1 MSSAQP
7 EIFGR
12 LGDGTPVHRWTLE
25 RGGTRVRVL
34 TYGGILQSV
43 EVPDRTGAATG
54 VALGFPD
61 LAGYLAHPGPYFGA
75 LIGRYANRIAGG
87 AFALDG
93 RTYRLPRN
101 NGPHSLHGGD
111 RGFDKRVWEAEA
123 TGHGVRLSRVS
134 PDGEE
139 GYPGRLAVS
148 VTYGLTESGA
158 LRIGYE
164 ATTDAPTV
172 VSLTNHSYWNLGGAE
187 SGSAAGHELRIAAS
201 LVTPVDAELIPTGG
215 SEPVAGTRF
224 DFREARK
231 SGPGYDHNYV
241 LDNEVPGGGSTE
253 AAELFDP
260 ASGRVLTITTSEP
273 GLQLYTGDHI
283 DDGPYG
289 ACAGIALETQ
299 RFPDAPNR
307 PEFPSAVLRPDGAY
321 VSETVYGFSTR

>member
-7 EIFGR
+7 EPFGR

-34 TYGGILQSV
+34 TYGGIVQSV
-43 EVPDRTGAATG
+43 EVPDRAGAVAA

-61 LAGYLAHPGPYFGA
+61 LAGYLASPGPYFGA

-87 AFALDG
+87 SFELDG
-93 RTYRLPRN
+93 RRYQLPRN
-101 NGPHSLHGGD
+101 NPPHSLHGGD
-111 RGFDKRVWEAEA
+111 RGFDKRIWEAEA

-139 GYPGRLAVS
+139 GFPGRLAVS

-158 LRIGYE
+158 LRIRYE

-172 VSLTNHSYWNLGGAE
+172 VSLTNHSYWNLAGAG
-187 SGSAAGHELRIAAS
+187 SGSAAGHELRIGAS
-201 LVTPVDAELIPTGG
+201 RVTPVDAELIPTGG
-215 SEPVAGTRF
+215 TAPVAGTRF
-224 DFREARK
+224 DFRQARK
-231 SGPGYDHNYV
+231 VGLGYDHNYV
-241 LDNEVPGGGSTE
+241 LDGDGAE
-253 AAELFDP
+253 AAELSDP
-260 ASGRVLTITTSEP
+260 VSGRVLTVTTGEP

-289 ACAGIALETQ
+289 PGAGIALETQ

-307 PEFPSAVLRPDGAY
+307 PEFPGAVLRPGDAF
-321 VSETVYGFSTR
+321 VSETVYGFSAR